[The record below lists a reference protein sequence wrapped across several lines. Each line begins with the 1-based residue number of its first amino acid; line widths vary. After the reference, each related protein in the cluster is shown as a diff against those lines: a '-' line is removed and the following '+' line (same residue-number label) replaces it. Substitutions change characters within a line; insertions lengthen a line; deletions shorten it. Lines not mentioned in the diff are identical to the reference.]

1 MASHPSRHTR
11 SVWPDRRDPTRI
23 VCALLAGL
31 VGAAL
36 GLPPV
41 AAAAPAALFGRSRG
55 LRIGL
60 VLAALAAG
68 LWGSQRVADI
78 QRHHLTSGPVTMRV
92 VATGQPAASHVMAET
107 GVGEPVLLHAP
118 GHALEQ
124 GAAYLVRGRL
134 QPLSPEVAGYYAIQG
149 ARFELRASD
158 LVRVGRRGGGWGV
171 VDDVHRWMLRRLGV
185 GTSPTPQRALVAGIA
200 IGESGAL
207 PQTTRDQL
215 RASGLY
221 HLVAVSGQNVA
232 LLMVFVLVVL
242 GLAGVIGGPA
252 RLAGLIVV
260 SAYVLVTG
268 AGPSIVRAGV
278 AGGLVCAAWLVSRP
292 AARWHLLAVG
302 AVVVLTPDPLE
313 LWDPG
318 FQLSFAAVVAIF
330 AVAPRLSGWFGQT
343 VAVSVAC
350 SRVTAPIVWWDF
362 GRISVWSVPAN
373 LLVAAVVA
381 PILWLAVAAMLLGA
395 LWAPLAVPLLALADL
410 LSAYLLWVAR
420 ACS

>member
-1 MASHPSRHTR
+1 M
-11 SVWPDRRDPTRI
+11 WPDRRDPTRI

-36 GLPPV
+36 GLPAFV
-41 AAAAPAALFGRSRG
+41 APA
-55 LRIGL
+55 
-60 VLAALAAG
+60 LAALTGRSPALRIVLALAA
-68 LWGSQRVADI
+68 LTAAVWGGQRVAAI
-78 QRHHLTSGPVTMRV
+78 QRHTLRAGPVTMRV
-92 VATGQPAASHVMAET
+92 VATGQPSASRVLAATAA
-107 GVGEPVLLHAP
+107 GEPVVLHAP
-118 GHALEQ
+118 GYALVQ

-149 ARFELRASD
+149 ARFELRATD
-158 LVRVGRRGGGWGV
+158 LVQSGRRGGLWGA
-171 VDDVHRWMLRRLGV
+171 VDDVHRWMLVRLGV
-185 GTSPTPQRALVAGIA
+185 GPSPTPQRALVAGIA

-252 RLAGLIVV
+252 RVVGLVV
-260 SAYVLVTG
+260 VAAYVLVTG

-302 AVVVLTPDPLE
+302 AVCVLAPNPLE

-330 AVAPRLSGWFGQT
+330 AVAPRLSGWFGQA

-350 SRVTAPIVWWDF
+350 SLVTAPIVWWDF
-362 GRISVWSVPAN
+362 GRISIWSVPAN
-373 LLVAAVVA
+373 LLVAVVVA
-381 PILWLAVAAMLLGA
+381 PILWLAVTAMVVGA
-395 LWAPLAVPLLALADL
+395 LWAPLAGPLLAVADL